1 LKISSETAERIYDFH
16 VGEFNHSLKPF
27 RMTNIKTLGELKES
41 GYRVRS
47 IKQELRENLI
57 NKLRNKETV
66 FSGIWGYEET
76 VIPDLERAILAGHD
90 INLLG
95 LRGQAKT
102 RLARLMV
109 NLLDKYIPVIEGSEL
124 NDDPFH
130 PLSRYGKDKISE
142 LGDATPISWVHRDE
156 RYTEKLATPDV
167 SIADLI
173 GDVDPIKA
181 ATLKLPYSDERVIH
195 FGLIPRSNRS
205 IFVINEL
212 PDLQA
217 RIQVALFNILQEG
230 DIQIRGFKLR
240 LPLDLQFVFT
250 ANPEDYTNR
259 GSIVT
264 PLKDRID
271 SQIITHYPKTLDIG
285 KRITQQEARLKT
297 EQKSITV
304 NEIAKDLIEQIA
316 FEARKS
322 EFIDPKS
329 GVSARLTIS
338 AFENLIAAAERRS
351 IINKEKSASI
361 RISDFVGVIPAITG
375 KVELVYEGEQ
385 EGPNIVA
392 QNLVGKAIRT
402 QFVNYFPDPDKFR
415 KQKEKSPY
423 KKVGDWFGE
432 GNSIDLL
439 HDMAQTEF
447 EKKIKSIPG
456 LAELIHEFHKGKD
469 GDTKLFLME
478 FALHGLA
485 EYSLISKHN
494 LTAGLQ
500 FKDLLSG
507 MFTLPRPEQDD
518 DEDDIRGGKYN

>member
-1 LKISSETAERIYDFH
+1 MDHSKINTLAQLKNA
-16 VGEFNHSLKPF
+16 
-27 RMTNIKTLGELKES
+27 
-41 GYRVRS
+41 GYKSKS
-47 IKQELRENLI
+47 IKEELRENLI
-57 NKLRNKETV
+57 TRLKNKQTV
-66 FSGIWGYEET
+66 FEGIWGYEET

-109 NLLDKYIPVIEGSEL
+109 NLLDDYIPMIEGSEL
-124 NDDPFH
+124 NDDPLN
-130 PLSRYGKDKISE
+130 PNSRFAKDRIKE
-142 LGDATPISWVHRDE
+142 LGDNTPVSWIHKDD

-181 ATLKLPYSDERVIH
+181 ASLKLPYSDERVIH

-230 DIQIRGFKLR
+230 DIQIRGFKIR
-240 LPLDLQFVFT
+240 MPLDIQFVFT

-271 SQIITHYPKTLDIG
+271 SQIITHYPKTLEIG
-285 KRITQQEARLKT
+285 KRITQQEARLKDI
-297 EQKSITV
+297 QRSSISA

-322 EFIDPKS
+322 EYVDSKS

-338 AFENLIAAAERRS
+338 AYENLIAAAERRS
-351 IINKEKSASI
+351 ILNHEKSAQI
-361 RISDFVGVIPAITG
+361 RILDFVGVIPAITG

-385 EGPNIVA
+385 EGPGIVA
-392 QNLVGKAIRT
+392 QNLVGKALRT
-402 QFVNYFPDPDKFR
+402 QFLNYFPDPDKFR

-423 KKVGDWFGE
+423 KKISNWFGE
-432 GNSIDLL
+432 GNAVDLL
-439 HDMAQTEF
+439 HDMSQSEF
-447 EKKIKSIPG
+447 EKKIISIPG
-456 LAELIHEFHKGKD
+456 LSELIKEFHPNQD
-469 GDTKLFLME
+469 QPTKLFLME

-485 EYSLISKHN
+485 EYSLLSKHS

-507 MFTLPRPEQDD
+507 MFTLPKPGDQD
-518 DEDDIRGGKYN
+518 DEDDDNEITGRRKF